1 MSLPVLLMRLLLIL
15 LSLAATLVVLT
26 VALGRGLRHK
36 GFRDRV
42 RRLNRERWNPIA
54 LRSAG
59 KHSSGFA
66 ALTHLGRR
74 SGRAYTTPVRAIP
87 FGDGFVIPLP
97 YGADT
102 DWCRNVRA
110 AGSCTLRW
118 QEQDFLLGHPDVV
131 PFTHAARLFP
141 LAERVTDAATGI
153 TQCLALHP
161 CREVSE

>member
-1 MSLPVLLMRLLLIL
+1 MPLRDLLVRLLLIL
-15 LSLAATLVVLT
+15 LSLASILLLLA
-26 VALGRGLRHK
+26 VALGRGLQHK
-36 GFRDRV
+36 GFRDRI

-59 KHSSGFA
+59 TRASAFA
-66 ALTHLGRR
+66 ALIHVGRR

-102 DWCRNVRA
+102 DWCGNVRA

-118 QEQDFLLGHPDVV
+118 QERDYFLGQPEVL
-131 PFTHAARLFP
+131 PFVQAAHVFP
-141 LAERVTDAATGI
+141 LRERLSAAVTGI
-153 TQCLALHP
+153 TQCLVLHP
-161 CREVSE
+161 RREVSD